1 MKDLKERIISRE
13 ENGIGHIYF
22 DFNKQSSHIDLDLL
36 SRIIHLHIYS
46 ILVLSIY
53 MTNFK

>member
-13 ENGIGHIYF
+13 ENGIGHIC
-22 DFNKQSSHIDLDLL
+22 FNSSRQSSSVDLDLL
-36 SRIIHLHIYS
+36 SRIIYLHIYS
-46 ILVLSIY
+46 ILVLSIH